1 MSFVLDGSGVVGLS
15 KAEATYELPPEPEP
29 EPELGQEEEKKEEAT
44 KDEGKKEGA
53 AGAEGEE
60 KKDGEGEEKKEGEE
74 GKAEEK
80 KDAKDAKADKA
91 DKKKKEKKPKKPK
104 KKDLTVRRT
113 LLVSESHH
121 AVSPPSWPPAAI
133 AESKARLRA
142 LQVRLHTAQP
152 LPHRAP
158 SPPLPPLSAGAA
170 GGGRRAQGAGSGVER
185 LGGVHIQGEPHGGG

>member
-1 MSFVLDGSGVVGLS
+1 MHLSFVLDGSGVVGLS

-53 AGAEGEE
+53 AGTEGEE
-60 KKDGEGEEKKEGEE
+60 KKEGEGEEKKEGEE
-74 GKAEEK
+74 GKTEEK
-80 KDAKDAKADKA
+80 KDAKAYKA
-91 DKKKKEKKPKKPK
+91 DKKKKEQHPKKPK

-142 LQVRLHTAQP
+142 LQVRLHAAQP
-152 LPHRAP
+152 LPQPPRSLTP
-158 SPPLPPLSAGAA
+158 SPTPVCGRCRRRTTRARR
-170 GGGRRAQGAGSGVER
+170 GRRR
-185 LGGVHIQGEPHGGG
+185 